1 MPENLSDILYN
12 VLNSCE
18 KSKMQVWAKNPFL
31 SPVQRADM
39 SLQLPFALDCVEDD
53 EQQKSLGATNK
64 GQGLPWWLRQ

>member
-1 MPENLSDILYN
+1 
-12 VLNSCE
+12 
-18 KSKMQVWAKNPFL
+18 MQVWAKYPFM

-39 SLQLPFALDCVEDD
+39 SLQLPLALNYVEDD